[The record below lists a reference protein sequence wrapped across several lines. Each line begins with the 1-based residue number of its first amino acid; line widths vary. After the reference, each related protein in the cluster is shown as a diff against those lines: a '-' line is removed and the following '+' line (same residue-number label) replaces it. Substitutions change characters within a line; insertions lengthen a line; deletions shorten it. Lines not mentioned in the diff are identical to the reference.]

1 METNPDYQCQIACS
15 VRTVGQLLGSLIKND
30 KIHRDHMLYA
40 VTFAAE
46 DIKKII
52 IATEASRNLD
62 IVGTYRIIVMIN
74 SCQGEKKNAGIV

>member
-1 METNPDYQCQIACS
+1 
-15 VRTVGQLLGSLIKND
+15 
-30 KIHRDHMLYA
+30 MLYA

-46 DIKKII
+46 DIKNII

-62 IVGTYRIIVMIN
+62 IFGTYGIIVMIN